1 MHEAAKTF
9 LDHLSLAIQ
18 EDTLELPSLPE
29 VALRVKNAADDPNA
43 TVESLSAVV
52 GTDAAITARLI
63 RLANS
68 PLIRGSVSVDNLN
81 SAVMRLGLS
90 QVRNVAVGLAMQQM
104 FQATHDIIDDKMRQT
119 WEHSSEVAAMC
130 QALATQYPHL
140 KPDVAGLGG
149 LIHEMG
155 ALPILMLA
163 ESETG
168 VLEDVN
174 SFNQII
180 EQLHP
185 IIGTSILI
193 SWEFPAELVSIPM
206 DYLNFQREPKK
217 VDYADIVM
225 VANLNS
231 RKNTGHQMSDIDRST
246 MPVFNR
252 LGLDPNQDLIENE
265 TLQEELE
272 AARQVWCA
280 A

>member
-9 LDHLSLAIQ
+9 LDHLSMAIQ
-18 EDTLELPSLPE
+18 EDSLELPSLPE
-29 VALRVKNAADDPNA
+29 VALRVKKAADDPNA

-68 PLIRGSVSVDNLN
+68 PLIRGSVSVNSLN

-90 QVRNVAVGLAMQQM
+90 QVRNVSVGLAMQQM
-104 FQATHDIIDDKMRQT
+104 FQATHDIIDEKMRQT
-119 WEHSSEVAAMC
+119 WEHSSEVAAMS

-155 ALPILMLA
+155 TLPILMMA
-163 ESETG
+163 ESETA
-168 VLEDVN
+168 VLEDVE
-174 SFNQII
+174 SFYQII

-217 VDYADIVM
+217 VDYADIIM

-231 RKNTGHQMSDIDRST
+231 RKNTNHQMAKIDRSG
-246 MPVFNR
+246 MPVFKR
-252 LGLDPNQDLIENE
+252 LGLDPNLELIKNE
-265 TLQEELE
+265 AIQEELE
-272 AARQVWCA
+272 AARQVWCGA
-280 A
+280 